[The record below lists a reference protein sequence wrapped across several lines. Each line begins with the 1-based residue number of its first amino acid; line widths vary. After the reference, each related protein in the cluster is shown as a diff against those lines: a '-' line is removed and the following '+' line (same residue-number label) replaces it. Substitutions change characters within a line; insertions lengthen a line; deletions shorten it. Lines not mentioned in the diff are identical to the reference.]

1 MILVTGGAGY
11 IGSHTC
17 VELLNENYDVVVIDN
32 LCNSSSESILR
43 INELTG
49 KSIKFY
55 EGDIA
60 DETLLKRIFEENEIT
75 VCIHFAGLKS
85 VSESVQKPMD
95 YYKNNITGTLTLLK
109 VLAEQNIKNFI
120 FSSSATVYG
129 EPAEIPITEE
139 CPRGFCTNPYGW
151 TKFMIEQMLMD
162 LYIADKNWNIVILRY
177 FSPIGAHKSGCIG
190 EDPKGIPNNLM
201 PYITQVAIGKIKEL
215 NIYGNDYNTPDGTGI
230 RDYIHVVDLARGHV
244 RAIQKI
250 EQNCGLNIF
259 NLGTGRGYS
268 VLEVVKTFEEA
279 TGIKIPYTFKPR
291 RNGDIAVSYCNPM
304 KAEKLLGWKAHYNL
318 KDMCEDAWRWQLHNP
333 NGYNT
338 ND

>member
-120 FSSSATVYG
+120 FSSSATVLWRTCRDTDHRRMSQRILYKS
-129 EPAEIPITEE
+129 I
-139 CPRGFCTNPYGW
+139 W
-151 TKFMIEQMLMD
+151 MD
-162 LYIADKNWNIVILRY
+162 
-177 FSPIGAHKSGCIG
+177 
-190 EDPKGIPNNLM
+190 
-201 PYITQVAIGKIKEL
+201 KI
-215 NIYGNDYNTPDGTGI
+215 YD
-230 RDYIHVVDLARGHV
+230 
-244 RAIQKI
+244 
-250 EQNCGLNIF
+250 
-259 NLGTGRGYS
+259 
-268 VLEVVKTFEEA
+268 
-279 TGIKIPYTFKPR
+279 
-291 RNGDIAVSYCNPM
+291 
-304 KAEKLLGWKAHYNL
+304 
-318 KDMCEDAWRWQLHNP
+318 
-333 NGYNT
+333 
-338 ND
+338 